1 MARRTTGGNAMDN
14 NKHRVSSLCDRINA
28 ASKND
33 DNETVFEALIIM
45 FTYRM
50 SLGSCDHYREAAA
63 QHLTESIP
71 EMLANA
77 NREAAR
83 RVAGD
88 MAAYRAPIERTHH

>member
-1 MARRTTGGNAMDN
+1 MANSKD
-14 NKHRVSSLCDRINA
+14 HVSRLCDCIDA
-28 ASKND
+28 ATKGF
-33 DNETVFEALIIM
+33 DNEIVFEALIIM

-83 RVAGD
+83 RARVRKGEPAIT
-88 MAAYRAPIERTHH
+88 RH

>member
-1 MARRTTGGNAMDN
+1 MANSKD
-14 NKHRVSSLCDRINA
+14 RVSRLCDRIDA
-28 ASKND
+28 ASKD
-33 DNETVFEALIIM
+33 EDNETVFEALIIM

-77 NREAAR
+77 NREAAAR
-83 RVAGD
+83 TRAGD
-88 MAAYRAPIERTHH
+88 VSAVTCH

>member
-1 MARRTTGGNAMDN
+1 MANSKD
-14 NKHRVSSLCDRINA
+14 HVSRLCDRIDA
-28 ASKND
+28 ASKNE

-63 QHLTESIP
+63 QHLTDSIP

-83 RVAGD
+83 RGD
-88 MAAYRAPIERTHH
+88 MAACRAPIERVH

>member
-1 MARRTTGGNAMDN
+1 MANSKDRISR
-14 NKHRVSSLCDRINA
+14 LCDRIDA

-45 FTYRM
+45 FTHRM
-50 SLGSCDHYREAAA
+50 SLGNCDHYREAVA

-71 EMLANA
+71 EMLHNA

-83 RVAGD
+83 RASGT
-88 MAAYRAPIERTHH
+88 MAVPHVPYRH